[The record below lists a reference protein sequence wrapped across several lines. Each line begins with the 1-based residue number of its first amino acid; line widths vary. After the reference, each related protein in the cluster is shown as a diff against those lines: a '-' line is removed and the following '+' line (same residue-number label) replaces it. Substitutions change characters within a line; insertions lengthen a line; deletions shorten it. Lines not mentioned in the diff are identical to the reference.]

1 MEYYILK
8 LYQEAKLKDL
18 EVEQGFNR
26 YETKVKRWL
35 IICMVLMSISVLEM
49 IVTVI
54 IFPDK
59 MWCGIGMVLCFVF
72 IFVSIWIDNTDEKKR
87 INKYVNTHKKK
98 LNILKE
104 VLATEFGID
113 TREKVEELI
122 AVYQGYINEKTE
134 REKKNNRVIV
144 YVCSGVG
151 TILAIIKDYC
161 SSIEM
166 LIGVAFGIV
175 FLSACVVGLISLYSK
190 VDTLKTKYEIMVKDL
205 KALLLIR
212 Y

>member
-1 MEYYILK
+1 MK

-26 YETKVKRWL
+26 YEPKVKRWL

-59 MWCGIGMVLCFVF
+59 MWCGIGMGLCFVF

-166 LIGVAFGIV
+166 LIGVALGII